1 MKISATG
8 AKGISLI
15 KPNRFYVY
23 FHINPSNGKVFYI
36 GKGCGNRAYVKKSRN
51 AFWHNTVNKYGIQ
64 VVIVSDN
71 LFQDEAILLEKK
83 LITLYGLENL
93 CNMMVDVD
101 GSLFIKDET
110 REKMSKAKIGNKN
123 AEGHTC
129 NNLENIERM
138 KHFGNKN
145 MLGKNHSEETRLLI
159 SKNLKGK
166 AICKETRI
174 KISDSIKLAYQEER
188 KLKHNLGKPAWNRGI
203 SPSKETLEKQRLK
216 KIGVKRK
223 PHSEET
229 KEKMRL
235 AALNRK
241 QNGNIAKRA

>member
-1 MKISATG
+1 MKVTKVG
-8 AKGISLI
+8 EKGLALI
-15 KPNRFYVY
+15 KLNRFYVY
-23 FHINPSNGKVFYI
+23 FHINPLSGKVFYI

-83 LITLYGLENL
+83 LISLYGLDNL

-101 GSLFIKDET
+101 GCLFIKDET

-123 AEGHTC
+123 AQGHTC
-129 NNLENIERM
+129 NNLENKEKM

-145 MLGKNHSEETRLLI
+145 MLGKKHTEESKSLI

-166 AICKETRI
+166 T
-174 KISDSIKLAYQEER
+174 ISIEARLKQSESMKLAYKEGR
-188 KLKHNLGKPAWNRGI
+188 MVSHNLGKLAWNKGV
-203 SPSKETLEKQRLK
+203 SPSKETLERQRLK
-216 KIGVKRK
+216 KIEVKRK

-241 QNGNIAKRA
+241 